1 MEQTRIVERE
11 TFPIFVYYRE
21 IQATDLHTRTITETE
36 QVGPVE
42 ILLGQHFQDWYNCY
56 GSVEILN
63 FW

>member
-42 ILLGQHFQDWYNCY
+42 ILLGQHFQD
-56 GSVEILN
+56 
-63 FW
+63 